1 MFVAHILSSI
11 WEKFPDAIIHHY
23 MDDILICTE
32 TDYDLETV
40 LKQTIQ
46 AIEGAAFEIA
56 TEKIQCTCPWTY
68 LGLWISKRTM
78 VPQQLTIKDSLRTL
92 RDLHQPCGS
101 MDGVCALLGIPT
113 EDLSLLLNL
122 LRGPDDLDSPGT
134 ITPAAQVL
142 IQQVSAA
149 LSTRQAHCIDPSLPF
164 QFVILGKSPK
174 FHGLIFQQ
182 DPTLRDQL
190 LITEWVFQSHRPNKT
205 SQHLR
210 SLWPSLS
217 ERPELTSG
225 P

>member
-23 MDDILICTE
+23 MDDISVHT
-32 TDYDLETV
+32 ETV

-46 AIEGAAFEIA
+46 AIEGAGFEIA
-56 TEKIQCTCPWTY
+56 TEKIQHTCPWTY
-68 LGLWISKRTM
+68 LRLWISKRTI

-92 RDLHQPCGS
+92 RDLHQLCGS
-101 MDGVCALLGIPT
+101 INWVCSLLGITT

-134 ITPAAQVL
+134 ITAAAQVL
-142 IQQVSAA
+142 IQKVSAA
-149 LSTRQAHCIDPSLPF
+149 LSTRQAHCIDPTLPL

-190 LITEWVFQSHRPNKT
+190 LLTEWGFNHTDQMRHHN
-205 SQHLR
+205 
-210 SLWPSLS
+210 
-217 ERPELTSG
+217 TSG
-225 P
+225 A